1 MRVIKV
7 LLTLIKVVITY
18 INVIKLNNILILL
31 ALPLRM
37 ANWRGWGGKGGRLG
51 MFLQVQVVDMQ
62 QWHDSLLLILVISM
76 VSHIRRIFGVDM
88 SYTACRVCK
97 RELVCKL

>member
-7 LLTLIKVVITY
+7 LITLIKVVITY

-37 ANWRGWGGKGGRLG
+37 ANWRGWGGEWGRGGGGGDGLEC
-51 MFLQVQVVDMQ
+51 F
-62 QWHDSLLLILVISM
+62 
-76 VSHIRRIFGVDM
+76 
-88 SYTACRVCK
+88 CK
-97 RELVCKL
+97 CKLWTCNNGMTASFLFLLSVGSPILDEFLV